1 MPRRGA
7 EFTTGPPFRLR
18 WRAARHTTWKN
29 RTPKAMPFPS
39 IRPPLPF
46 RRYLANRLV
55 RAAHDP
61 DRSERMSLAEL
72 VASLGGRSLGWALLV
87 FALVNLLPLP
97 MGSDTI
103 TAIPVLIVTAQ
114 IALGYDEL
122 RLPGFIARRRIGR
135 KPFQKLVLRL
145 GALFRPIERVL
156 KPRLSWLFEPPG
168 ERFFG
173 LWLFVVALA
182 LAAPIPFT
190 GYLPALALALAA
202 IGLIERD
209 GFVALAGAAVGLV
222 GIGVTVAAATMVV
235 AGAEA
240 LVR

>member
-1 MPRRGA
+1 
-7 EFTTGPPFRLR
+7 
-18 WRAARHTTWKN
+18 
-29 RTPKAMPFPS
+29 MPFPL

-61 DRSERMSLAEL
+61 DHSERMSLAEL
-72 VASLGGRSLGWALLV
+72 VASLGERSLGWALLV
-87 FALVNLLPLP
+87 LALVNLLPLP

-122 RLPGFIARRRIGR
+122 HLPGFIARRSIGR
-135 KPFQKLVLRL
+135 KRFQKLVLRL

-156 KPRLSWLFEPPG
+156 KPRLPWLFEPPG
-168 ERFFG
+168 ERLFG
-173 LWLFVVALA
+173 GWLFVVAVF

-190 GYLPALALALAA
+190 GYLPAFALCLAA
-202 IGLIERD
+202 VGLIERD
-209 GFVALAGAAVGLV
+209 GFVALAGAALGLV
-222 GIGVTVAAATMVV
+222 GIGVTVTAATVLL

>member
-1 MPRRGA
+1 
-7 EFTTGPPFRLR
+7 
-18 WRAARHTTWKN
+18 
-29 RTPKAMPFPS
+29 MPFPS

-72 VASLGGRSLGWALLV
+72 VASLGERSMGWALLV
-87 FALVNLLPLP
+87 FALINLLPLP

-103 TAIPVLIVTAQ
+103 TAIPVLVVTAQ

-122 RLPGFIARRRIGR
+122 RLPGLIARRRIGR

-145 GALFRPIERVL
+145 GALFRPIERAL
-156 KPRLSWLFEPPG
+156 KPRLAWLFEPRA
-168 ERFFG
+168 ERIFG
-173 LWLFVVALA
+173 AYLFVVALA
-182 LAAPIPFT
+182 LAAPIPLT
-190 GYLPALALALAA
+190 GYLPACAIALAG
-202 IGLIERD
+202 IGLIEKD
-209 GFVALAGAAVGLV
+209 GLVALAGTALGLV
-222 GIGVTVAAATMVV
+222 GIGVTVAFGTMLL

>member
-1 MPRRGA
+1 
-7 EFTTGPPFRLR
+7 
-18 WRAARHTTWKN
+18 
-29 RTPKAMPFPS
+29 MPFPS
-39 IRPPLPF
+39 IRPTLPF

-72 VASLGGRSLGWALLV
+72 VASLGERSLGWALVV

-122 RLPGFIARRRIGR
+122 RLPDFIARRRIGR
-135 KPFQKLVLRL
+135 KHFQKLALRL
-145 GALFRPIERVL
+145 GTLFRPVERAL
-156 KPRLSWLFEPPG
+156 KPRLAWLFEPPG
-168 ERFFG
+168 ERLFG
-173 LWLFVVALA
+173 GWLFVVALA
-182 LAAPIPFT
+182 LAAPIPLT
-190 GYLPALALALAA
+190 GYVPALAIALAG

-209 GFVALAGAAVGLV
+209 GIVALAGAALGLV
-222 GIGVTVAAATMVV
+222 GIGLTVTAATMLV

>member
-1 MPRRGA
+1 
-7 EFTTGPPFRLR
+7 
-18 WRAARHTTWKN
+18 
-29 RTPKAMPFPS
+29 MPFPT
-39 IRPPLPF
+39 IRPQLPF

-61 DRSERMSLAEL
+61 DGGERMPLAEL
-72 VASLGGRSLGWALLV
+72 VASLGERSMGWALLV

-103 TAIPVLIVTAQ
+103 TAIPVLVVTAQ

-156 KPRLSWLFEPPG
+156 KPRLARLFEPPA
-168 ERFFG
+168 ERVFG
-173 LWLFVVALA
+173 GYLFVVALA
-182 LAAPIPFT
+182 LAAPIPLT
-190 GYLPALALALAA
+190 GYVPACAIALAG
-202 IGLIERD
+202 IGLIEKD
-209 GFVALAGAAVGLV
+209 GLVALAGAVLGLV
-222 GIGVTVAAATMVV
+222 GIGVTIAFGTMLF

>member
-1 MPRRGA
+1 
-7 EFTTGPPFRLR
+7 
-18 WRAARHTTWKN
+18 
-29 RTPKAMPFPS
+29 MPFPS

-72 VASLGGRSLGWALLV
+72 VASLGERSLGWALVV

-97 MGSDTI
+97 IGSDTI

-135 KPFQKLVLRL
+135 KHFQKLALRL
-145 GALFRPIERVL
+145 GTLFRPVERVL
-156 KPRLSWLFEPPG
+156 KPRLAWLFEPPG
-168 ERFFG
+168 ERLFG
-173 LWLFVVALA
+173 GWLFVVALA
-182 LAAPIPFT
+182 LAVPIPLT
-190 GYLPALALALAA
+190 GYVPAVAIALAG

-209 GFVALAGAAVGLV
+209 GIVALAGAVLGLV
-222 GIGVTVAAATMVV
+222 GIGITVTAATMVV

>member
-1 MPRRGA
+1 MSGA
-7 EFTTGPPFRLR
+7 VNVET
-18 WRAARHTTWKN
+18 
-29 RTPKAMPFPS
+29 MPFPT
-39 IRPPLPF
+39 IRPTLPF

-61 DRSERMSLAEL
+61 DRSAWMSLAEL
-72 VASLGGRSLGWALLV
+72 VASLGERSMGWALLV

-103 TAIPVLIVTAQ
+103 TAIPVLVVTVQ

-122 RLPGFIARRRIGR
+122 RLPGFIARRHVGR
-135 KPFQKLVLRL
+135 KRFQKLVLRL
-145 GALFRPIERVL
+145 GSVFRPIERAL
-156 KPRLSWLFEPPG
+156 KPRLAWLFEPSA
-168 ERFFG
+168 EQIFG
-173 LWLFVVALA
+173 AYLFVVALA

-190 GYLPALALALAA
+190 GYVPAVAIALAG

-209 GFVALAGAAVGLV
+209 GLVALAGAVLGLV
-222 GIGVTVAAATMVV
+222 GVGITIAAGTMLF